1 MVPPGLYPNTEWSS
15 IYETLRLTSFT
26 SKTESALCELCNVK
40 ENAEHK
46 LLHCPD
52 LDELRYKLDYQDI
65 AENILTP
72 NEKLDLGTLSKLT
85 ARCNLFN

>member
-1 MVPPGLYPNTEWSS
+1 MGGAQKWV
-15 IYETLRLTSFT
+15 LRASWAL
-26 SKTESALCELCNVK
+26 SAPCSCEYHLHAVVY
-40 ENAEHK
+40 AEHK

-72 NEKLDLGTLSKLT
+72 NEKLDLGKLSKLT